1 VTDLSL
7 TVALEGASIGT
18 LTLREGQPEISYSA
32 DYRQNRSAT
41 TLSVSMPRTDALHH
55 GQIPHDWLWGL
66 LPDNEDVLRRWA
78 TDYDASIS
86 SPVSFLAT
94 EIGLDCAG
102 AVQFYH
108 SDHGGPSDRDSTVLW
123 INEREVEDRL
133 ADLRSDATSWLGQ
146 RTTGQFC
153 LAGAQSKTALRW
165 DAVSERWGVPRGDE
179 PSTHILK
186 PAAPTYDDQHINE
199 HLCLLAARNL
209 GLVAAKT
216 EIASFGKEETLVVE
230 RFDRVK
236 DTSGKWLRI
245 HQEDLCQALG
255 LHPAMKYERDGG
267 PSVSA
272 IAGAT
277 GRATGPTVA
286 QREIQRFVDAL
297 IFNWIIGGTDAHAK
311 NYGLLHREAQTRLA
325 PLYDISSFLPYDD
338 SRGHKIKLA
347 MKIGGEYK
355 IKRIGSKQWER
366 LANDLNLDNKQ
377 LIERC
382 EELATATPAAF
393 EAAADA
399 FGAKRHTSSMPDQLT
414 SLVTDAARARLD
426 SLANGNLAV
435 RPAPAK
441 YALVLSDP
449 IPFDDLPHSHTL
461 SVRMQ
466 LLVEPP
472 GEDNY
477 FYYQFMVAR
486 WPKSDLETD
495 PHYGEHDYWDRVGS
509 TAANAAREWLT
520 AGQPGRTSN
529 IIDAVVLRM
538 TELSPGLDTPTSDM
552 TFQEDKV
559 ILEWVDAA
567 DLIKRPDRELKPMRI
582 ASPD

>member
-1 VTDLSL
+1 MADRAL
-7 TVALEGASIGT
+7 TIALEGDPIGT

-32 DYRQNRSAT
+32 EYRQNLSAT

-108 SDHGGPSDRDSTVLW
+108 SDHGDPSDRDSAVLW
-123 INEREVEDRL
+123 IDEREVEGRL
-133 ADLRSDATSWLGQ
+133 ADLRSDATSWLGH
-146 RTTGQFC
+146 RPTGQFS

-165 DAVSERWGVPRGDE
+165 DAASERWGVPRGDE

-186 PAAPTYDDQHINE
+186 PAVPTYDDQHINE
-199 HLCLLAARNL
+199 HLSLLAARNL

-216 EIASFGKEETLVVE
+216 DIASFGKEEALVVE
-230 RFDRVK
+230 RFDRVE
-236 DTSGKWLRI
+236 DTGGTWLRI

-255 LHPAMKYERDGG
+255 LHPSMRYERDGG

-355 IKRIGSKQWER
+355 IKRIGRKQWER
-366 LANDLNLDNKQ
+366 LADELNLDNKQ

-426 SLANGNLAV
+426 SLATGNLAV

-449 IPFDDLPHSHTL
+449 IPFDDLPHSHTF

-466 LLVEPP
+466 LLVKPP
-472 GEDNY
+472 GEDRY
-477 FYYQFMVAR
+477 FYYQFIVAR
-486 WPKSDLETD
+486 WSKSDLEAD
-495 PHYGEHDYWDRVGS
+495 DGYNKPDFWDRVGS
-509 TAANAAREWLT
+509 TAAEVARNWLT
-520 AGQPGRTSN
+520 TGQPGRTSN
-529 IIDAVVLRM
+529 MIDAVVLRM
-538 TELSPGLDTPTSDM
+538 TELASGLSSAAPGLA
-552 TFQEDKV
+552 FKEGEV
-559 ILEWVDAA
+559 ICEWTASA
-567 DLIKRPDRELKPMRI
+567 DFINRPDRELKAM
-582 ASPD
+582 